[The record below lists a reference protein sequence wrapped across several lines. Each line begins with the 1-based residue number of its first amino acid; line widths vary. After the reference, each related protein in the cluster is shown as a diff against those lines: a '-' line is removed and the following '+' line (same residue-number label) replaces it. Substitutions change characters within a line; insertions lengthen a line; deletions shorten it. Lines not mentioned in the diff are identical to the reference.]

1 MSFDL
6 NGVPAPCERT
16 KGDQFL
22 EGVKAFMESTSA
34 DFGVCSTDFTDPA
47 FHLPRCP
54 SIQSRRPRSVS

>member
-54 SIQSRRPRSVS
+54 SL